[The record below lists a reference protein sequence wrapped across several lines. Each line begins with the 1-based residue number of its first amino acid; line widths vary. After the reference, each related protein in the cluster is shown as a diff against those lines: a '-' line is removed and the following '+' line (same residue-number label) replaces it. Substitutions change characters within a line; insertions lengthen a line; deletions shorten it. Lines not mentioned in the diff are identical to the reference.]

1 MFFIG
6 KCFSKIIFLNFYRS
20 HLVPVFGFGQNNVFS
35 RQPKISF
42 LQSYQTGRS
51 KWEKWTKVILKSIML
66 VPFARFGIMPD
77 PQPITV
83 VGEQF
88 SSTLSCLMIKVTS
101 IALRE
106 YMFSAVFFKFVWRK
120 GKTFILIF
128 TILFVLLFFSWISYP
143 GGKDGQP
150 KRRRDKWTAFQV
162 CEETK
167 GVIWQT
173 PGCLSSNKGHWACN
187 SVAQEEKGD
196 RCDCVPLERI
206 RARRIKFCIK

>member
-6 KCFSKIIFLNFYRS
+6 KYFSKIIFLNFYRS

-106 YMFSAVFFKFVWRK
+106 YMFSAVFFKFV
-120 GKTFILIF
+120 
-128 TILFVLLFFSWISYP
+128 
-143 GGKDGQP
+143 
-150 KRRRDKWTAFQV
+150 
-162 CEETK
+162 
-167 GVIWQT
+167 
-173 PGCLSSNKGHWACN
+173 
-187 SVAQEEKGD
+187 
-196 RCDCVPLERI
+196 
-206 RARRIKFCIK
+206 